1 MRLHAA
7 QALLDDC
14 FQGVEEGAPRMF
26 EPGEPRFTERTSAV
40 WLEYRWYVQDRGLA
54 EVFVKWRRVEP
65 SACAREEVSVLRRHL
80 LGHAAGLVASA
91 QRVLAA
97 GEPSPGRLLE
107 LLGADGV
114 RRECSAAGP
123 TGITLE
129 HWPPPTPQP
138 LLPEATFQ
146 GLAAVLEDAGASFEE
161 RHEAVDR
168 LCRERSPRVVATL
181 LRALEVGPSLSA
193 LRRLSEWGETDALP
207 YVDQALAR
215 VAPDNPGDL
224 WTLTA
229 LRRRFEA
236 WGRVSR
242 VI

>member
-1 MRLHAA
+1 MDDAF
-7 QALLDDC
+7 QAMA
-14 FQGVEEGAPRMF
+14 EGAPRMS
-26 EPGEPRFTERTSAV
+26 EPEDVRFDERLSAV
-40 WLEYRWYVQDRGLA
+40 WLEYRWYVHERGLA
-54 EVFVKWRRVEP
+54 EVFVKWRRVEKA
-65 SACAREEVSVLRRHL
+65 ACAREEVSVLRLHL
-80 LGHAAGLVASA
+80 FGHSAALTGCA

-97 GEPSPGRLLE
+97 GVPSPGRLLE
-107 LLGADGV
+107 LLGEDGV

-129 HWPPPTPQP
+129 YWPLPTPQA

-146 GLAAVLEDAGASFEE
+146 ALSAVLLEPGSSFEE

-168 LCRERSPRVVATL
+168 LCRERSPRVVHTL
-181 LRALEVGPSLSA
+181 LRGLEVGPSLSA
-193 LRRLSEWGETDALP
+193 LRRLSEWGETAALP
-207 YVDQALAR
+207 HVDRALEG

-236 WGRVSR
+236 WARTTR